1 MYSKKDRKTES
12 RPEKPLKNKRHE
24 LFCNVYAH
32 ELWGRPAEAAEKAGY
47 KPSQKTIRDLF
58 ENPDIR
64 ARIRFLRECLADQS
78 IADDAWIR
86 ENFIDIIMNADKA
99 ADKIRALATLH
110 RAVVAGKRPD
120 NRRKDGEDSPESLL
134 SFFEGSEDGEDY

>member
-47 KPSQKTIRDLF
+47 KPSQKTIRDSCGNVLQTS
-58 ENPDIR
+58 PSPTMR
-64 ARIRFLRECLADQS
+64 GS
-78 IADDAWIR
+78 G
-86 ENFIDIIMNADKA
+86 
-99 ADKIRALATLH
+99 KI
-110 RAVVAGKRPD
+110 
-120 NRRKDGEDSPESLL
+120 SLIL
-134 SFFEGSEDGEDY
+134 S

>member
-86 ENFIDIIMNADKA
+86 ENFIDIID
-99 ADKIRALATLH
+99 LAINITCI
-110 RAVVAGKRPD
+110 
-120 NRRKDGEDSPESLL
+120 
-134 SFFEGSEDGEDY
+134 F